1 MTYPRRLYD
10 ITRAD
15 FLNSVGLY
23 IMRNRLCLV
32 RMRKN
37 LFSISLVGEGL
48 REITSGDDPGLR
60 KKAFSEAISSFLPH
74 FNPAKDPFY
83 IAISPDQAITCQV
96 FLPQAAEENL
106 KQVLDYEIER
116 LLPFRREEVY
126 YDFLPAGRKENKI
139 SLILFAIPKK
149 FLDEI
154 MDTLSAF
161 GIKPKGIEIATTAS
175 SNYTIFCKRDMAGPA
190 LLLGG
195 DGNGWEMIGLNTRKD
210 YPGNGT
216 RLLFAHWL
224 PKEEWIQGPAR
235 ELFQGFLRES
245 PRLFG
250 WGETNGH
257 FFSKEDESPQ
267 MEDLLEI
274 GRERAG
280 RGRWISDPS
289 YIPAIG
295 AALRGLREARFHVN
309 LLPKASNGREEGNIS
324 RLNTLLGILLI
335 AELIIW
341 GGSYLIKDE
350 ILLHKIQKETQRLKP
365 AIESITQK
373 DEEIKRLG
381 REISFLSGLNEQKGT
396 ILQVLDELSNVVP
409 NSAYLSTLRYQNG
422 AVELQGS
429 AEKASDLVPLLERSA
444 LFKNVGFNAPSN
456 RGQDNRETFSL
467 KAEAE
472 RPEGRTTR
480 P

>member
-10 ITRAD
+10 LTRAD
-15 FLNSVGLY
+15 ILKSVGLY
-23 IMRNRLCLV
+23 IMRDRLCLV

-60 KKAFSEAISSFLPH
+60 QKAFSEAISSFLPH
-74 FNPAKDPFY
+74 FNPANDPFY
-83 IAISPDQAITCQV
+83 IAISPDQAIMCQV

-126 YDFLPAGRKENKI
+126 YDFLRAGSKENKVSI
-139 SLILFAIPKK
+139 ILFAIPKK
-149 FLDEI
+149 VIDEI
-154 MDTLSAF
+154 MGTLSTF
-161 GIKPKGIEIATTAS
+161 GIRPKGVEIATTAT
-175 SNYTIFCKRDMAGPA
+175 SNYTLFYKRDLTGPA

-195 DGNGWEMIGLNTRKD
+195 YGNGWDITGLNTSKD

-224 PKEEWIQGPAR
+224 PREEWVQGPAR

-245 PRLFG
+245 PRFFG
-250 WGETNGH
+250 WGETNSN

-274 GRERAG
+274 GRERVG
-280 RGRWISDPS
+280 SGRWISNPS
-289 YIPAIG
+289 YVPAIG
-295 AALRGLREARFHVN
+295 AALRGLREARLQVN
-309 LLPKASNGREEGNIS
+309 LLPKASNGREEGNAS
-324 RLNTLLGILLI
+324 RLNTILGVFLI
-335 AELIIW
+335 VGLIIW
-341 GGSYLIKDE
+341 GGSYLVKDE
-350 ILLHKIQKETQRLKP
+350 IILRKIHNETQRLKP
-365 AIESITQK
+365 AIEIIIQK
-373 DEEIKRLG
+373 EGEIKRLG
-381 REISFLSGLNEQKGT
+381 REISFLSGLNGQRGG

-422 AVELQGS
+422 AVELQGN

-444 LFKNVGFNAPSN
+444 LFKNLGFNAPSS

-472 RPEGRTTR
+472 RPEGGTVR